1 MKTYYLEEIDFADII
16 KRLDDVEEWQIYIN
30 SWWWSTRKF
39 DTLLTRLEEKK
50 NKWAKIKLRWIF
62 IWSWAFHMFY
72 KYSWDKCIEYWCDW
86 IIHTEAWTY
95 TINSWIIRWDK
106 TEKQR
111 YKDLVPTE
119 PYKFLT
125 KKEKERFRNWEDIYL
140 NYERLQSI
148 FNNTTP

>member
-50 NKWAKIKLRWIF
+50 QEGAKIKLRWVF
-62 IWSWAFHMFY
+62 LGSRAFHMFY
-72 KYSWDKCIEYWCDW
+72 NYTWEKVVETWADAIVH
-86 IIHTEAWTY
+86 IEAWTY
-95 TINSWIIRWDK
+95 SFNSWVQRADHI
-106 TEKQR
+106 EKQR
-111 YKDLVPTE
+111 YKTLKITE

-125 KKEKERFRNWEDIYL
+125 KKEKKQFLNWEDIYIS
-140 NYERLQSI
+140 NERLQKI
-148 FNNTTP
+148 FK